1 MCNIRVSQT
10 CITSVSRETRCTGP
24 STATPPQSEDDS
36 GGLILETVMD
46 APKRCLPPQ
55 GYDAA
60 THGTDMTLRRTVQI
74 GLGAA
79 ALAVLFVGVAAWATH
94 QQVQATLPAD
104 PAWEALFQRAN
115 LILIVVTGIGL
126 ALIVG
131 LGLYLHRTLIR
142 PLQQVTAAIRTAGH
156 EHLPQH
162 LDTDRTDEIGAL
174 VEALRQ
180 MTTTI
185 GQRTV
190 SRTYL
195 NNILDSMAE
204 MLFVLDADGT
214 IQRTNRA
221 ARQMLEATDAAL
233 QGRAISD
240 LLADGP
246 LFTAEEDA
254 AFQRQG
260 YVDHAERVLR
270 RPDGSTL
277 PVLFSRARV
286 QGAPSGS
293 PDLVCVAQ
301 DITSRKQAE
310 DQIKAQLQEKEVL
323 LREVHHRVKNN
334 LQIISSLL
342 HLQSK
347 KVDPGEVRDLFAESQ
362 ARIRSMALI
371 HERLYQSDDLA
382 QVDFAAYLDGLTE
395 HLFRSYAARSD
406 AISREIDAQGG
417 SLSVDRAIPCGLI
430 VNELVTN
437 ALQHAFPS
445 GHAGTIQIG
454 YSESDGHGELVVA
467 DDGVGAGVDLE
478 ADTGSL
484 GLRLVRGL
492 VQQLDG
498 ELAID
503 RTAGLRFTIT
513 FPLSSTAHPAH
524 E

>member
-1 MCNIRVSQT
+1 
-10 CITSVSRETRCTGP
+10 
-24 STATPPQSEDDS
+24 
-36 GGLILETVMD
+36 
-46 APKRCLPPQ
+46 
-55 GYDAA
+55 
-60 THGTDMTLRRTVQI
+60 MTLRRTVQI

-79 ALAVLFVGVAAWATH
+79 ALAVLFVGVAAWATL

-104 PAWEALFQRAN
+104 PTWEAMFQRAN
-115 LILIVVTGIGL
+115 LILIVVTGMGL
-126 ALIVG
+126 MLVVG
-131 LGLYLHRTLIR
+131 LGLYLHRALLQ
-142 PLQQVTAAIRTAGH
+142 PLQQVTAAIRTTDH

-174 VEALRQ
+174 VEALHQ

-221 ARQMLEATDAAL
+221 ARQMLEASDVAL
-233 QGRAISD
+233 QGRAMSD

-254 AFQRQG
+254 AFQHQG
-260 YVDHAERVLR
+260 FVDHAERVLR
-270 RPDGSTL
+270 CPDGSTL

-286 QGAPSGS
+286 HGSTSGA
-293 PDLVCVAQ
+293 PDLVCVVQ
-301 DITSRKQAE
+301 DITDRKHAE

-323 LREVHHRVKNN
+323 LREIHHRVKNN

-347 KVDPGEVRDLFAESQ
+347 KVNQDEARDLFTESQ

-395 HLFRSYAARSD
+395 HLFRSYATRSD
-406 AISREIDAQGG
+406 VVSREIDAQGG

-437 ALQHAFPS
+437 ALQHAFPD
-445 GHAGTIQIG
+445 GQAGTIQVG
-454 YSESDGHGELVVA
+454 YKESDGHGELTVA
-467 DDGVGAGVDLE
+467 DDGVGADADLD

-484 GLRLVRGL
+484 GLQLVRGL
-492 VQQLDG
+492 VQQLGG
-498 ELAID
+498 ELTID

-513 FPLSSTAHPAH
+513 VPLSSTAPIAH